1 MSFSTDCKK
10 EITGDPPKKPCCR
23 RALLCGVLAARGEVN
38 SGTVTVYADKETCVA
53 LLESIRD
60 VYGKNAVISAPK
72 KGGRGKALC
81 FSSPAAEKYLRGV
94 DSEEP
99 LIEERCPLCRENFL
113 RGVFLVSG
121 RVSDPERQYSLEF
134 SLYDRADVMQRCF
147 ENAGLKPK
155 LARRRNETVLYFRKS
170 ESIEDFFVSAG
181 MNGTA
186 FIFMNR
192 KIVKDMRNDA
202 RRIANCETNNI
213 GKAVDVAVRQIAVI
227 ERLADAHLLASL
239 PEELEATA
247 RLRLQY
253 PDVSLSR
260 LASLSTPPISKSG
273 ISHRRKRIMEA
284 GEVMLSANGQ
294 NTKNKTG
301 K

>member
-10 EITGDPPKKPCCR
+10 EITGQPPKKPCCR

-38 SGTVTVYADKETCVA
+38 SGAVTVSADGEACAA
-53 LLESIRD
+53 LLEPVRE
-60 VYGKNAVISAPK
+60 VYGKIAVISAPK
-72 KGGRGKALC
+72 KGGRGKTLC
-81 FSSPAAEKYLRGV
+81 FSSPAAEKYIRGI
-94 DSEEP
+94 DNGEP

-134 SLYDRADVMQRCF
+134 SLYDRADVMMHCF
-147 ENAGLKPK
+147 EDAGLKPK
-155 LARRRNETVLYFRKS
+155 LARRRGETVLYFRKS

-186 FIFMNR
+186 FVFMNR

-253 PDVSLSR
+253 RDVSLSR

-273 ISHRRKRIMEA
+273 ISHRLKKIMEA
-284 GEVMLSANGQ
+284 GEFMLAGSGQ
-294 NTKNKTG
+294 NTESKTD